1 MKSPMIEQ
9 GELVKSEDKGN
20 KYSELQVLH
29 SSAGY
34 YLGTIY
40 TDKDGFQEPGS
51 RDSGYFPKRE
61 QAEAELKKLE
71 RGELVQLRMRP

>member
-9 GELVKSEDKGN
+9 GEFVKSEDKG

-29 SSAGY
+29 SFAGY

-71 RGELVQLRMRP
+71 RGEPVQLRMRP